1 MASNISNASD
11 YDSGLSGREG
21 FGYSGDTS
29 DTSYVGD
36 DPSGAE
42 IGLADFF
49 TPDSLSYMDSLGSGG
64 RTGGRADFGVGYGRS
79 SIPTAQSI
87 LAKSGQPS
95 IGDRGT
101 VLNMNE
107 FMALKGISAADPF
120 AGSKKFGF
128 TDYMGGLDYRSQR
141 DTIDDIQRQYAQY
154 FNPYGQTGIG
164 AVVPTKDNSTG
175 LDQISLNALQKDFNR
190 LNRNPNIQGDKEKGD
205 LREGLQ
211 RGYGSI
217 FGSNVGLPTFQGNV
231 VDQDRQFSSGE
242 MMARGLASL
251 APAPIGTILSQ
262 VGKTKPTLDTSPTYD
277 PTKDPNSPK
286 YQGPGYF
293 GNLTNVLTGGAGT
306 QIADKISSEFDA
318 LVDGISFLN
327 KSTNDKDLSSMTD
340 PNYKGSA
347 LDNITRE
354 ELTANPMGAGEN
366 LGEAFN
372 TGIANINP
380 EVTDSAMQMQ
390 PEMDISKTTKP
401 FATNF
406 YGDLPT
412 STTSKRGP
420 VTNPEIAIA
429 MGIMRME
436 PETDFGLAVKKAR
449 MELAKRKFNEKQAST
464 MNPT

>member
-87 LAKSGQPS
+87 LASSGQPTF
-95 IGDRGT
+95 GDRGT
-101 VLNMNE
+101 ALNMNE

-128 TDYMGGLDYRSQR
+128 TDYMGGLDYRGQR
-141 DTIDDIQRQYAQY
+141 DTIDDLQRQYAQY
-154 FNPYGQTGIG
+154 YNPYGQTGIG
-164 AVVPTKDNSTG
+164 TVVPSKDNSSG

-211 RGYGSI
+211 RGYGSL
-217 FGSNVGLPTFQGNV
+217 FGSNVGLPTLQGNV
-231 VDQDRQFSSGE
+231 VDQDRQFGTGE
-242 MMARGLASL
+242 MFARGLASL
-251 APAPIGTILSQ
+251 APGPIGTILSQ

-277 PTKDPNSPK
+277 PTKDPNSPE
-286 YQGPGYF
+286 YEGPGYF

-306 QIADKISSEFDA
+306 QIGDKISSEFNA

-327 KSTNDKDLSSMTD
+327 KPTNDKD
-340 PNYKGSA
+340 
-347 LDNITRE
+347 ITE
-354 ELTANPMGAGEN
+354 IQGPPSPNPMSAGEN

-390 PEMDISKTTKP
+390 PEMDISKTTEP

-412 STTSKRGP
+412 STTYKGDS
-420 VTNPEIAIA
+420 VTNPVLAIA
-429 MGIMRME
+429 MGIMRKE
-436 PETDFGLAVKKAR
+436 PETDYGSALNKAR
-449 MELAKRKFNEKQAST
+449 MELGKRKFNEKRAST

>member
-87 LAKSGQPS
+87 LASSGQPTF
-95 IGDRGT
+95 GDRGT
-101 VLNMNE
+101 ALNMNE

-128 TDYMGGLDYRSQR
+128 TDYMGGLDYRGQR
-141 DTIDDIQRQYAQY
+141 DTIDDLQRQYAQY
-154 FNPYGQTGIG
+154 YNPYGQTGIG
-164 AVVPTKDNSTG
+164 TVVPSKDNSSG

-211 RGYGSI
+211 RGYGSL
-217 FGSNVGLPTFQGNV
+217 FGSNVGLPTLQGNV
-231 VDQDRQFSSGE
+231 VDQDRQFGTGE
-242 MMARGLASL
+242 MFARGLASL
-251 APAPIGTILSQ
+251 APGPIGTILSQ

-277 PTKDPNSPK
+277 PTKDPNSPEYK
-286 YQGPGYF
+286 GPGFF

-306 QIADKISSEFDA
+306 QIGDKISSEFNA
-318 LVDGISFLN
+318 LIDGIDFLN
-327 KSTNDKDLSSMTD
+327 KPTNDKDLSSMTD

-347 LDNITRE
+347 
-354 ELTANPMGAGEN
+354 TANVGITSLDPVANNAVTSAVANDMIQGPPNLVDKNVIN
-366 LGEAFN
+366 LGLVGTPGYSISGKFDYPGTDRDSTSSLTQAGPDFV
-372 TGIANINP
+372 TG
-380 EVTDSAMQMQ
+380 
-390 PEMDISKTTKP
+390 K
-401 FATNF
+401 F
-406 YGDLPT
+406 PT
-412 STTSKRGP
+412 EDN
-420 VTNPEIAIA
+420 VYQEFLN
-429 MGIMRME
+429 RMYA
-436 PETDFGLAVKKAR
+436 D
-449 MELAKRKFNEKQAST
+449 
-464 MNPT
+464 

>member
-87 LAKSGQPS
+87 LASSGQPTF
-95 IGDRGT
+95 GDRGT
-101 VLNMNE
+101 ALNMNE

-128 TDYMGGLDYRSQR
+128 TDYMGGLDYRGQR
-141 DTIDDIQRQYAQY
+141 DTIDDLQRQYAQY
-154 FNPYGQTGIG
+154 YNPYGQTGIG
-164 AVVPTKDNSTG
+164 TVVPSKDNSSG

-211 RGYGSI
+211 RGYGSL
-217 FGSNVGLPTFQGNV
+217 FGSNVGLPTLQGNV
-231 VDQDRQFSSGE
+231 VDQDRQFGTGE
-242 MMARGLASL
+242 MFARGLASL
-251 APAPIGTILSQ
+251 APGPIGTILSQ

-277 PTKDPNSPK
+277 PTKDPNSPE
-286 YQGPGYF
+286 YEGPGYF

-306 QIADKISSEFDA
+306 QIGDKISSEFNA
-318 LVDGISFLN
+318 LIGGIDFLN
-327 KSTNDKDLSSMTD
+327 KPTNDKDLSSMTD

-347 LDNITRE
+347 
-354 ELTANPMGAGEN
+354 TANVGITSLDPVANNAVTSAVANDMIQGPPNLVDKNVIN
-366 LGEAFN
+366 LGLVGTPGYSISGKFDYPGTDRDSTSSLTQAGPDFV
-372 TGIANINP
+372 TG
-380 EVTDSAMQMQ
+380 
-390 PEMDISKTTKP
+390 K
-401 FATNF
+401 F
-406 YGDLPT
+406 PT
-412 STTSKRGP
+412 EDN
-420 VTNPEIAIA
+420 VYQEFLN
-429 MGIMRME
+429 RMYA
-436 PETDFGLAVKKAR
+436 D
-449 MELAKRKFNEKQAST
+449 
-464 MNPT
+464 

>member
-87 LAKSGQPS
+87 LASSGQPTF
-95 IGDRGT
+95 GDRGT
-101 VLNMNE
+101 ALNMNE

-128 TDYMGGLDYRSQR
+128 TDYMGGLDYRGQR
-141 DTIDDIQRQYAQY
+141 DTIDDLQRQYAQY
-154 FNPYGQTGIG
+154 YNPYGQTGIG
-164 AVVPTKDNSTG
+164 TVVPSKDNSSG

-211 RGYGSI
+211 RGYGSL
-217 FGSNVGLPTFQGNV
+217 FGSSTGLPTLQGNV
-231 VDQDRQFSSGE
+231 VDQDRQFGAGE
-242 MMARGLASL
+242 MFARGLASL
-251 APAPIGTILSQ
+251 APGPIGTILSQ

-277 PTKDPNSPK
+277 PTKDPNSPEYK
-286 YQGPGYF
+286 GPGYF
-293 GNLTNVLTGGAGT
+293 GNIANVLTGGAGT
-306 QIADKISSEFDA
+306 QISDKVSEEISSLF
-318 LVDGISFLN
+318 DGIEFLN
-327 KSTNDKDLSSMTD
+327 KPTNDKD
-340 PNYKGSA
+340 
-347 LDNITRE
+347 ITE
-354 ELTANPMGAGEN
+354 IEPTSTYSLNPMGAGEN

-390 PEMDISKTTKP
+390 PEMDIGKTTDN
-401 FATNF
+401 FFNNF
-406 YGDLPT
+406 YGDIPI
-412 STTSKRGP
+412 SKLEASP
-420 VTNPEIAIA
+420 KVIQELAIEINKKNPEI
-429 MGIMRME
+429 
-436 PETDFGLAVKKAR
+436 DFSQAKLRAR
-449 MELAKRKFNEKQAST
+449 MEIEKRKANKKIAPT

>member
-87 LAKSGQPS
+87 LASSGQPTF
-95 IGDRGT
+95 GDRGT
-101 VLNMNE
+101 ALNMNE

-128 TDYMGGLDYRSQR
+128 TDYMGGLDYRGQR
-141 DTIDDIQRQYAQY
+141 DTIDDLQRQYAQY
-154 FNPYGQTGIG
+154 YNPYGQTGIG
-164 AVVPTKDNSTG
+164 TVVPSKDNSSG

-211 RGYGSI
+211 RGYGSL
-217 FGSNVGLPTFQGNV
+217 FGSNVGLPTLQGNV
-231 VDQDRQFSSGE
+231 VDQDRQFGTGE
-242 MMARGLASL
+242 MFARGLASL
-251 APAPIGTILSQ
+251 APGPIGTILSQ

-277 PTKDPNSPK
+277 PTKDPNSPE
-286 YQGPGYF
+286 YEGPGYF

-306 QIADKISSEFDA
+306 QIGDKISSEFNA
-318 LVDGISFLN
+318 LIGGIDFLN
-327 KSTNDKDLSSMTD
+327 KPTNDKDLSSMAD

-347 LDNITRE
+347 
-354 ELTANPMGAGEN
+354 TANVGITSLDPVANNAVTSAVANDMIQGPPNLVDKNVIN
-366 LGEAFN
+366 LGLVGTPGYSISGKFDYPGTDRDSTSSLTQAGPDFV
-372 TGIANINP
+372 TG
-380 EVTDSAMQMQ
+380 
-390 PEMDISKTTKP
+390 K
-401 FATNF
+401 F
-406 YGDLPT
+406 PT
-412 STTSKRGP
+412 EDN
-420 VTNPEIAIA
+420 VYQEFLN
-429 MGIMRME
+429 RMYA
-436 PETDFGLAVKKAR
+436 D
-449 MELAKRKFNEKQAST
+449 
-464 MNPT
+464 